1 MRGFNPFRSYHASSR
16 SFRHPGQKLLFHCAV
31 ATYCIYVFTTVKDL
45 AEKQS
50 KHKEIATGSAER
62 LQPK

>member
-1 MRGFNPFRSYHASSR
+1 MRGFNPFRSYHACSR
-16 SFRHPGQKLLFHCAV
+16 SFRALGQKLQFHCGV
-31 ATYCIYVFTTVKDL
+31 ATYCIYVFTTAKDL

-50 KHKEIATGSAER
+50 KRKEIATGSAER